1 MHLNAPWIGNMEQIN
16 NKPIKIITDGDG
28 IVVSATEGIK
38 SVTFE
43 QTDQHPVAKLI
54 DSSVRM
60 LDNGMTATNAIRL
73 VEYACR
79 TCYRSFE
86 YIGEGSGE
94 KLIRSCLARK
104 HETPLEHVNFSFEVV
119 CDRAVLAQWTR
130 HRISSFNV
138 ESQRYCNYTKDKFDD
153 CITII
158 KPIWFDDAPED
169 DRQEWINSVTTAAQ
183 TYLRLIAG
191 GANPEQARSV
201 LPNCTKTQFVWTANL
216 REIRHFLELRMSI
229 KADPEIR
236 KLAHEVFELL
246 INAGYG
252 IFFEDLMVTQQN

>member
-1 MHLNAPWIGNMEQIN
+1 MHLSVPWIGSMEGIN
-16 NKPIKIITDGDG
+16 NNNIKIITNGDG
-28 IVVSATEGIK
+28 IILSATEGIK
-38 SVTFE
+38 SITFE
-43 QTDQHPVAKLI
+43 QAVSHPVVKCLN
-54 DSSVRM
+54 SSVRL
-60 LDNGMTATNAIRL
+60 LDNGMTAAKALKL

-79 TCYRSFE
+79 TCYRSFDS
-86 YIGEGSGE
+86 IGEGSAE

-104 HETPLEHVNFSFEVV
+104 HETPLEHVNLSFEVV

-153 CITII
+153 CITVIR
-158 KPIWFDDAPED
+158 PIWFDDAPED
-169 DRQEWINSVTTAAQ
+169 DRQEWINSVTVAAQ
-183 TYLRLIAG
+183 TYLSLIAG
-191 GANPEQARSV
+191 GARPEQARSV

-236 KLAHEVFELL
+236 KLAYELL
-246 INAGYG
+246 ELLVDAGYG
-252 IFFEDLMVTQQN
+252 IFFEDLIVTQRN